1 MTVAE
6 YGRQQ
11 TLWLSEIERIHWVI
25 LKNATGHAFYEYGEP
40 MLDDLVSNS
49 AVPLISIDQNQ
60 RNDFEEAGGPF
71 AV

>member
-1 MTVAE
+1 
-6 YGRQQ
+6 
-11 TLWLSEIERIHWVI
+11 
-25 LKNATGHAFYEYGEP
+25 